1 MAVKRT
7 GQPSFVEAL
16 MPKGAG
22 ANAALDRLAGL
33 VKWYRFEKLIGHLRD
48 EGSPGRPGYPV
59 LVLFRAVLLQ
69 SLYGLSERELEEAL
83 GDRLSFKRFVGLS
96 LEDATPDHTV
106 LNRFRN
112 QLVEQGLLE
121 KLFGELDRQL
131 ENAGV
136 ILKRGTMLDATL
148 IQAVS
153 APPKADRPSNDPDA
167 RFAKRQGKSGSTFG
181 YKAHVGVDEGSGLI
195 RAVLTTPAN
204 INDTTP
210 ADALI
215 RGDEAVVWA
224 DAAYDTHARTGP
236 AEGGRQEAPHRSSAQ
251 QTSPGTAAQAQTLQ
265 PPHRAPTSPGRNHLR
280 YSQTPH
286 AADLHPLRRSDQ
298 GDRASPARLDRLQHE
313 AVGHDRRVS
322 CPLRATTTD
331 LGRQLPG
338 PGHSLLTSS
347 ASRADNATGPL
358 WERVARRAAARRVR
372 GSPSA
377 SPTLIECAEA
387 TPHPALRATFSRKGR
402 REEVRVARTLN

>member
-1 MAVKRT
+1 MTVPSPLVGLLRYSPIVIPWGEALGDPTMAVKQT

-16 MPKGAG
+16 LPKGAG
-22 ANAALDRLAGL
+22 ANAALDRLASL

-121 KLFGELDRQL
+121 KLFAELDRQL

-153 APPKADRPSNDPDA
+153 APPKEGRPSNDADA

-195 RAVLTTPAN
+195 RTVLTTPAN

-210 ADALI
+210 ADSLI

-224 DAAYDTHARTGP
+224 DAAYDTHARRARLK
-236 AEGGRQEAPHRSSAQ
+236 AEGKKPRIARRPNRH
-251 QTSPGTAAQAQTLQ
+251 
-265 PPHRAPTSPGRNHLR
+265 
-280 YSQTPH
+280 
-286 AADLHPLRRSDQ
+286 HPEL
-298 GDRASPARLDRLQHE
+298 PARLKRYNRLIARRRARVE
-313 AVGHDRRVS
+313 TTFATLKRRMRLSCIRYVG
-322 CPLRATTTD
+322 LIK
-331 LGRQLPG
+331 
-338 PGHSLLTSS
+338 
-347 ASRADNATGPL
+347 ATGQVL
-358 WERVARRAAARRVR
+358 LASIAFNMRRWATLAA
-372 GSPSA
+372 
-377 SPTLIECAEA
+377 
-387 TPHPALRATFSRKGR
+387 
-402 REEVRVARTLN
+402 

>member
-7 GQPSFVEAL
+7 GQPSFVDAL

-22 ANAALDRLAGL
+22 TNAALDRLAGL

-48 EGSPGRPGYPV
+48 EESPGRPGYPV

-153 APPKADRPSNDPDA
+153 APPKEDRPSNDPDA

-204 INDTTP
+204 VNDTTP

-215 RGDEAVVWA
+215 RGDEAAVWA
-224 DAAYDTHARTGP
+224 DAAYDTHARRARLK
-236 AEGGRQEAPHRSSAQ
+236 AEGKKPRIARRPNRHHPELPPRLKRYNLLIARRRAQ
-251 QTSPGTAAQAQTLQ
+251 VETTFATLK
-265 PPHRAPTSPGRNHLR
+265 RRMRLTCIR
-280 YSQTPH
+280 Y
-286 AADLHPLRRSDQ
+286 
-298 GDRASPARLDRLQHE
+298 
-313 AVGHDRRVS
+313 VG
-322 CPLRATTTD
+322 LIK
-331 LGRQLPG
+331 
-338 PGHSLLTSS
+338 
-347 ASRADNATGPL
+347 ATGQVVL
-358 WERVARRAAARRVR
+358 AAIAFNMRRWATIAA
-372 GSPSA
+372 
-377 SPTLIECAEA
+377 
-387 TPHPALRATFSRKGR
+387 
-402 REEVRVARTLN
+402 

>member
-1 MAVKRT
+1 MAVKQT

-121 KLFGELDRQL
+121 KVFGELDRQL

-153 APPKADRPSNDPDA
+153 APPKEDRPSNDPDA
-167 RFAKRQGKSGSTFG
+167 RFTKRQGKSGSTFG
-181 YKAHVGVDEGSGLI
+181 YKAHMGVDEGSGLI

-204 INDTTP
+204 VNDTTP
-210 ADALI
+210 ADELI

-224 DAAYDTHARTGP
+224 DAAYDTHARWARLK
-236 AEGGRQEAPHRSSAQ
+236 AEGKKPRI
-251 QTSPGTAAQAQTLQ
+251 
-265 PPHRAPTSPGRNHLR
+265 
-280 YSQTPH
+280 
-286 AADLHPLRRSDQ
+286 
-298 GDRASPARLDRLQHE
+298 
-313 AVGHDRRVS
+313 
-322 CPLRATTTD
+322 
-331 LGRQLPG
+331 
-338 PGHSLLTSS
+338 
-347 ASRADNATGPL
+347 
-358 WERVARRAAARRVR
+358 ARRPNRHHPELPPRLKRYNLLIARRRAQVETTFATLKR
-372 GSPSA
+372 RMRLTCIRYVGLIKA
-377 SPTLIECAEA
+377 SGQVLLASIAFNMRRWA
-387 TPHPALRATFSRKGR
+387 TIAA
-402 REEVRVARTLN
+402 